1 MKKIIANKIS
11 WGATAS
17 LLLAVSQPA
26 FGLTFGEA
34 TVRSALGERLVVEI
48 PMNALPDTNRDCF
61 SVSGD
66 GYAPGLY
73 RIERLATALVIRTSQ
88 PVREPLINFTLT
100 ASCAGESN
108 LSRTY
113 SLLIDPASRLSL
125 SNRRIS
131 ALATPIARPTQRTTN
146 TPVANRSNRRPGVSQ
161 GEIYRVRN
169 GDTLWDI
176 AAALDSNRVNRWR
189 LMDQIVAANPQ
200 AFVNGNPDRL
210 VSGAEL
216 QLPDGSLTSIALT
229 SNAPIPT
236 ENATPV
242 TVDSFVTETSSND
255 TAQSTAATTTDS
267 IGVTDAAAPDSTT
280 LDADRTAA
288 LLSVMSKPELTDSA
302 QPEVETTTTADSS
315 SPFKQAESAVEPIPA
330 AAPDSTTGTTTEFES
345 TVASVDQPGWG
356 AKIGAFIVGI
366 CVALA
371 VWFAAQLMLGVA
383 ARRRRLEA
391 SRNLQPETRRVPAK
405 TDSAPIPTAARRTS
419 ATFEAA
425 ASSQPQPTASTSQ
438 HDDQYGAVEF
448 GASDKFAA
456 IDFEFSPDESMDLD
470 FEVGTTTETDIDMK
484 ALMDDETQQMLE
496 RDYEAELTR
505 TQQIEREI
513 AEQALRMQVTA
524 QLPRGEVEPALDD
537 TERTARLESSQSPT
551 VPMPT
556 IDEDTLDM
564 PMSEYEITEDEL
576 DLADAA
582 IAEFTAS
589 LDVSDD
595 LEVVSESQR
604 TAVLDQAVADEAL
617 DDVDHDTTAVMPQK
631 TGNSR
636 T

>member
-1 MKKIIANKIS
+1 MKKIITNKKT

-26 FGLTFGEA
+26 FGLTLGEA

-48 PMNALPDTNRDCF
+48 PLSALPDTRGDCF

-66 GYAPGLY
+66 GYTPGLY

-125 SNRRIS
+125 SDRRIS
-131 ALATPIARPTQRTTN
+131 ALAAPIVRPTQRSTN
-146 TPVANRSNRRPGVSQ
+146 APVANRSNRRPDVSQ
-161 GEIYRVRN
+161 GEVYRVRN

-176 AAALDSNRVNRWR
+176 AAALDSNRANRWR
-189 LMDQIVAANPQ
+189 LMDQIVAANPR
-200 AFVNGNPDRL
+200 AFINGNPDRL
-210 VSGAEL
+210 ISGAEL
-216 QLPDGSLTSIALT
+216 QLPNGSRNSAALA
-229 SNAPIPT
+229 SNATTPT
-236 ENATPV
+236 ENATSV
-242 TVDSFVTETSSND
+242 TTDTAVTETSSID
-255 TAQSTAATTTDS
+255 TAPSTAATTPDT
-267 IGVTDAAAPDSTT
+267 IGVADNAAPDSTE
-280 LDADRTAA
+280 LDGDRTAA
-288 LLSVMSKPELTDSA
+288 LLNVLSQPELAEPA
-302 QPEVETTTTADSS
+302 QPAVEPATTADSS
-315 SPFKQAESAVEPIPA
+315 SPFKQAEPAIEPIPA
-330 AAPDSTTGTTTEFES
+330 AAPES
-345 TVASVDQPGWG
+345 TAGAATELESAVASADQPGWG
-356 AKIGAFIVGI
+356 AKIGAFVVGI

-371 VWFAAQLMLGVA
+371 AWFALQLMLGVA

-405 TDSAPIPTAARRTS
+405 TDNAPVPTAARRTS
-419 ATFEAA
+419 AAVATTAA
-425 ASSQPQPTASTSQ
+425 PQPQPTASTSQ
-438 HDDQYGAVEF
+438 RDDQYGAVEF
-448 GASDKFAA
+448 EASDKFAA

-470 FEVGTTTETDIDMK
+470 FEVGTATETGIDVK
-484 ALMDDETQQMLE
+484 ALMDDETQLMLE

-505 TQQIEREI
+505 TQQIEREL
-513 AEQALRMQVTA
+513 AEQALRMGATA
-524 QLPRGEVEPALDD
+524 QLPRAEVEPALDD
-537 TERTARLESSQSPT
+537 TERTTRLESSQSPT
-551 VPMPT
+551 VPMPA
-556 IDEDTLDM
+556 IDEDTVDM
-564 PMSEYEITEDEL
+564 PMSEYEITEEEL

-589 LDVSDD
+589 LEVSDD
-595 LEVVSESQR
+595 LEAASESQR

-617 DDVDHDTTAVMPQK
+617 DDIDHDATAVMPPK

-636 T
+636 S